1 MMPLT
6 KKIEH
11 KKFYPPCYLLV
22 YALLSIFEGI
32 IDLLLIPFSRRVCF
46 IENYISYVIKY
57 QLEQFNK
64 N

>member
-46 IENYISYVIKY
+46 IENYI
-57 QLEQFNK
+57 
-64 N
+64 